1 MNKEIIERYIQFAIN
16 NWYKD
21 LDWYKFL
28 WLKYEIDHILWEF
41 ETANWKYSLQLLWD
55 SILEII
61 TSKKFLEAIA
71 RWIYMWN
78 NPVRVKID
86 NIFNQI
92 IDDITTEQSIA
103 IRDKKLED
111 FILEILK

>member
-1 MNKEIIERYIQFAIN
+1 MSNKIIERYIQFAIDNWMSMRVNWDLITFNKFDYYQTWRVILRLN
-16 NWYKD
+16 NISLDCD
-21 LDWYKFL
+21 LFAL
-28 WLKYEIDHILWEF
+28 
-41 ETANWKYSLQLLWD
+41 
-55 SILEII
+55 I
-61 TSKKFLEAIA
+61 TSKEFIEAVA

-92 IDDITTEQSIA
+92 IDNITTEQSIA